1 MPGSS
6 ARPHGRGASTHPQW
20 EGCPI
25 CTESAKENHWWYRP
39 NRKDLLAAA
48 PPSSAADLILAKLA
62 PPDLP
67 PHVVAR
73 TALVNRLRAA
83 GSAPTASIVAP
94 TGYGKTTLM
103 CQWAARDRRPFAWVS
118 LDAHDDDPRTLLE
131 YIAVA
136 LDRIEPLDPS
146 IFRAL
151 HSSRSP
157 VWTVALPRLIGAL
170 GKLSCPVVLALDD
183 VDHLRSKECA
193 EVLAVLAQ
201 SMGPSSRLALA
212 GRSAPAGIARLR
224 VHGDVLEL
232 GPADL
237 ALSPREAR
245 LLLEAADVDISPDEV
260 IELTHKTE
268 GWAAGLFLAS
278 LSFKDRSGNGS
289 SPGSFG
295 GDDRFV
301 ADYLQQEHLSR
312 LTPKER
318 RFVTRS
324 AVLRRMSGP
333 LCDAVLD
340 RHDSART
347 LQALERANLFLVP
360 LDHRREWFRYNR
372 LFREL
377 LLAELERDEP
387 DLVPELN
394 RRAADWWEASGELDG
409 AIDYAEAA
417 GDSTRMA
424 RLVTAVSTPGRSAA
438 RIGRL
443 EKWFDQLDEPQLL
456 ADNPALGVLGSWHHA
471 LSGRPLDARRWA
483 DAAEHAT
490 LAGPMPDGC
499 TSTEPWLCVLRA
511 ARCENGVDDMRADA
525 EAALATLPYTSPWR
539 APALLELGIAALLA
553 GNDAE
558 ADSIFGDASEAAFA
572 GADACTGMAALAERS
587 LIAAACNEHE
597 HAVKLAHAARAV
609 AEELALDGHA
619 MRALELAASARAA
632 LRSGDATRV
641 RDDLTRA
648 QALAPVLTYAV
659 PWLAV
664 QVELE
669 LARTHLALGDL
680 ESAMALLD
688 AADEILHRV
697 PDLGV
702 LVDIARDLKARAAAL
717 AASSHRDDS
726 GLTAAELRLL
736 PHLTTHLSFREIGEL
751 LFVSRNTVK
760 TQAISVYRKLG
771 VSSRSEAIAQ
781 ASELGLVDPSS
792 LSHAGN
798 MPARHASYRE
808 SARPEHLATA

>member
-1 MPGSS
+1 
-6 ARPHGRGASTHPQW
+6 
-20 EGCPI
+20 
-25 CTESAKENHWWYRP
+25 
-39 NRKDLLAAA
+39 LAAA

-83 GSAPTASIVAP
+83 GSAPVASIVAP

-131 YIAVA
+131 YIATA
-136 LDRIEPLDPS
+136 LDRIETLDPS
-146 IFRAL
+146 VFRAL
-151 HSSRSP
+151 RSSRSP
-157 VWTVALPRLIGAL
+157 VWTVALPRLVSAL
-170 GKLSCPVVLALDD
+170 GKLSPVVLALDD

-193 EVLAVLAQ
+193 EVLSVLAQ

-212 GRSAPAGIARLR
+212 GRSAPAALVARLR
-224 VHGDVLEL
+224 VHGQVLEL
-232 GPADL
+232 GSADL

-260 IELTHKTE
+260 LELTHKTE
-268 GWAAGLFLAS
+268 GWAAGLYLAS

-301 ADYLQQEHLSR
+301 ADYLRQEHLSR

-318 RFVTRS
+318 AFVIRS
-324 AVLRRMSGP
+324 AVLRQMSAP
-333 LCDAVLD
+333 LCDAVLE
-340 RHDSART
+340 RRDSART

-372 LFREL
+372 VFREF
-377 LLAELERDEP
+377 LLAELRRDEP
-387 DLVPELN
+387 ELVPELN
-394 RRAADWWEASGELDG
+394 RRAADWWEAHGALDD

-424 RLVTAVSTPGRSAA
+424 RLVTAVSVPGKSAA

-443 EKWFDQLDEPQLL
+443 EDWFDQLDEPQLL
-456 ADNPALGVLGSWHHA
+456 AGNPALSVQGSWHHA
-471 LSGRPLDARRWA
+471 FSGRPLDARRWA

-490 LAGPMPDGC
+490 LDGPLPDGC
-499 TSTEPWLCVLRA
+499 TSTEPWLRVLRA
-511 ARCENGVDDMRADA
+511 ARCEQGVEAMRTDA
-525 EAALATLPYTSPWR
+525 EAALTELPFASPWR
-539 APALLELGIAALLA
+539 ATALLELGVATLLA

-558 ADSIFGDASEAAFA
+558 ADSIFCDASEAAFA
-572 GADACTGMAALAERS
+572 SADACTGMAALAERS
-587 LIAAACNEHE
+587 LLAAARNDHDL
-597 HAVKLAHAARAV
+597 AVQLARRARAV

-619 MRALELAASARAA
+619 LRALEIAASARAA
-632 LRSGDATRV
+632 LRSDAGGV
-641 RDDLTRA
+641 RDDLARA
-648 QALAPVLTYAV
+648 TSLAPALTHAV

-664 QVELE
+664 QVDLE
-669 LARTHLALGDL
+669 LARTELALGDL
-680 ESAMALLD
+680 ESATVLLD
-688 AADEILHRV
+688 AADEILRRV

-702 LVDIARDLKARAAAL
+702 LVDIARDLRARAGAL

-771 VSSRSEAIAQ
+771 VSSRSEAIAH
-781 ASELGLVDPSS
+781 AAELGLVDPSA

-798 MPARHASYRE
+798 GLSRHISYRE
-808 SARPEHLATA
+808 SASSEHLATA